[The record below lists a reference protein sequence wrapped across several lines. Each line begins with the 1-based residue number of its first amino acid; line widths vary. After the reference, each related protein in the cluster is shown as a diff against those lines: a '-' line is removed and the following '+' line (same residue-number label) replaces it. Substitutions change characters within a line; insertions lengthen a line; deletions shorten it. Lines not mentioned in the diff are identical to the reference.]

1 MKYGEPFVQVCG
13 RAGFF
18 PASDR
23 GDVLSLAT
31 LVLLVALCFVRGRL
45 KAPDS

>member
-1 MKYGEPFVQVCG
+1 MIYGEPFVQVCG
-13 RAGFF
+13 RAGYL

-23 GDVLSLAT
+23 GDVLSHAT
-31 LVLLVALCFVRGRL
+31 LVLLVALCYVRRRH